1 MRSNPPHFDAPIT
14 VPAVAPPY
22 RGTGS
27 ARRPQTIAEYAPAG
41 AKQRPFEDSRMTQ
54 LQRPPYVFMGGRLT
68 PWDEA
73 KIHVSAE
80 ALIRGISVFEGIK
93 GYWDADGRE
102 VWLLALPEHFRRL
115 HQSAEMVH
123 LPFSMGYEEFR
134 QACATIVRAIVVPK
148 KDLWLRPTVF
158 PLEGSWGTGTV
169 TDLVITSYTQE
180 MKRPDPIEVGI
191 SAWQRPS
198 DSSQPARLK
207 SAANYQVSRNARI
220 EGRLHGFQ
228 EMVLLN
234 SAGRVAEAT
243 GAAIAIVRDGTVITP
258 PASEGCLESITINIV
273 EKICTMLSIPFVR
286 RPVDRSE
293 LYVADEMCIA
303 GTLAEL
309 AVVRRVDYRKLPP
322 ETPVLAAVTD
332 VFWDLVRSRRK
343 VPGVELTRI

>member
-1 MRSNPPHFDAPIT
+1 M
-14 VPAVAPPY
+14 V
-22 RGTGS
+22 
-27 ARRPQTIAEYAPAG
+27 
-41 AKQRPFEDSRMTQ
+41 Q

-80 ALIRGISVFEGIK
+80 ALVRGISVFEGIK
-93 GYWDADGRE
+93 GYWDAAGRT
-102 VWLLALPEHFRRL
+102 VSILALKQHFRRL
-115 HQSAEMVH
+115 QQSAEMVH
-123 LPFSMGYEEFR
+123 LPFSMGYDEFSA
-134 QACATIVRAIVVPK
+134 ACSTIVRAIMVPK

-158 PLEGSWGTGTV
+158 PLEGSWGEGTL

-180 MKRPDPIEVGI
+180 MKRPDPVEVGI

-220 EGRLHGFQ
+220 EGKMHGFQ

-243 GAAIAIVRDGTVITP
+243 GAAVIIVRDGVVITP
-258 PASEGCLESITINIV
+258 PASEGCLESITVNIV
-273 EKICTMLSIPFVR
+273 ESICGVLKIPFVR

-293 LYVADEMCIA
+293 LYIADEACVA

-309 AVVRRVDYRKLPP
+309 AVLKRVDYRKLPP
-322 ETPVLAAVTD
+322 EAPVLARITD
-332 VFWDLVRSRRK
+332 LFWDVVRSTREI
-343 VPGVELTRI
+343 PGFAMTPV

>member
-1 MRSNPPHFDAPIT
+1 M
-14 VPAVAPPY
+14 V
-22 RGTGS
+22 
-27 ARRPQTIAEYAPAG
+27 
-41 AKQRPFEDSRMTQ
+41 Q
-54 LQRPPYVFMGGRLT
+54 LQRPPYVFMGGKLT
-68 PWDEA
+68 PWDDA

-93 GYWDADGRE
+93 GYWDADGKH
-102 VWLLALPEHFRRL
+102 VSLLALKQHFRRL

-134 QACATIVRAIVVPK
+134 EACATIVRAIMVPN

-158 PLEGSWGTGTV
+158 PLEGSWGDGTV
-169 TDLVITSYTQE
+169 TDLVITSYTQP
-180 MKRPDPIEVGI
+180 MKRPDPVDVGI

-220 EGRLHGFQ
+220 EGKRHGFA

-243 GAAIAIVRDGTVITP
+243 GAAVLIVRNGTVITP
-258 PASEGCLESITINIV
+258 PASEGCLESITVDIV
-273 EKICTMLSIPFVR
+273 ESICGMLKIPFVR

-293 LYVADEMCIA
+293 LYIADEACVA

-309 AVVRRVDYRKLPP
+309 AIVTRVDYRKYPT
-322 ETPVLAAVTD
+322 ETPVLARITD
-332 VFWDLVRSRRK
+332 VFWDLVRSKRE
-343 VPGVELTRI
+343 VAGFEMTRV